1 LFMGILIF
9 LGLNYLI
16 NRTKLGALIRA
27 GVDDPETVEALG
39 VNIRQIFTVTFMIGM
54 ALAAIAGSLG
64 GAFLSLYPT
73 ADSEILVYSLAVVI
87 IGGRG
92 SLIGAAIGSL
102 TVALLS
108 TFGQVSFPELSYFVI
123 FGPMAL
129 LLAFR
134 PNGLFGKPI

>member
-1 LFMGILIF
+1 
-9 LGLNYLI
+9 
-16 NRTKLGALIRA
+16 
-27 GVDDPETVEALG
+27 
-39 VNIRQIFTVTFMIGM
+39 MIGM